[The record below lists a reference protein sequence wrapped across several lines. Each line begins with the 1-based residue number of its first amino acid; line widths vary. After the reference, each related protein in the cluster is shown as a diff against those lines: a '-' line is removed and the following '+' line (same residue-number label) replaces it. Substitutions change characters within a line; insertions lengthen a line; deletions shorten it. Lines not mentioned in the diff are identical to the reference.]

1 MSMDSQSA
9 KALQL
14 KLVVDEQEERTRARV
29 RLNWRGTELVGVGLA
44 RRNPAD
50 KPVAEIGDELAVARA
65 LHDLANQLFVVT
77 ESDIEASTHAP
88 VTGLHH

>member
-9 KALQL
+9 KAWQL
-14 KLVVDEQEERTRARV
+14 ELVVDEQEDRTRAKV
-29 RLNWRGTELVGVGLA
+29 RMHWRGTELVGVGLA

-50 KPVAEIGDELAVARA
+50 EPVADIGDELAAARA
-65 LHDLANQLFVVT
+65 LHDLANQLFVT
-77 ESDIEASTHAP
+77 SESDIEASTHAP

>member
-1 MSMDSQSA
+1 MSMNGQSW
-9 KALQL
+9 QL
-14 KLVVDEQEERTRARV
+14 KLVVDEQEERTCAKV
-29 RLNWRGTELVGVGLA
+29 RLRWRGTELVGVGLA

-50 KPVAEIGDELAVARA
+50 EPVAEIGDELAVARA